1 MGHMYSLLLTV
12 NSTAGSLEGPRAKA
26 QRLWRLPV
34 WTQKRPSLGPVEG
47 QVVFLSNQNGPVVVG
62 PSSERLLHPG
72 QAQLLSGSPWGKQLD
87 GLALQLLSE
96 LVG

>member
-1 MGHMYSLLLTV
+1 M
-12 NSTAGSLEGPRAKA
+12 
-26 QRLWRLPV
+26 
-34 WTQKRPSLGPVEG
+34 
-47 QVVFLSNQNGPVVVG
+47 VFLSNQNGPVVVG